1 MRAVATWIVRAVLAA
16 AAVCGAATCIH
27 AAFHGADAANRDD
40 DSATVHS
47 PRIEPLAVSPRK
59 PPLDAGLDGGGAALP
74 PIPDAKVP
82 LTDSAVTPMTA
93 M

>member
-1 MRAVATWIVRAVLAA
+1 MRAVATWIVRVVLAA
-16 AAVCGAATCIH
+16 AAVCGTATFTC
-27 AAFHGADAANRDD
+27 AVFHRADAANRDD
-40 DSATVHS
+40 DSATVRS

-59 PPLDAGLDGGGAALP
+59 PPLDAGPDGAAALP

-82 LTDSAVTPMTA
+82 LTDAAVTPMTA